1 MNNDWYAVYDV
12 LRSVYCDNSYSNL
25 AINEALR
32 EHKVSSQ
39 GFVRVMSKGV
49 IRDTILLDCNIDRL
63 AKNGIKGIKKK
74 NLIILRM
81 GMYAMSKM
89 DSVPSYAAVN
99 ETVTLA
105 ENISP
110 SVKGFING
118 MLRTFEREGAKLF
131 IPDTD
136 DMLESLSYKYSF
148 PYHLVRFISKQYGE
162 GTIEGIIKGLYDIP

>member
-1 MNNDWYAVYDV
+1 
-12 LRSVYCDNSYSNL
+12 
-25 AINEALR
+25 
-32 EHKVSSQ
+32 
-39 GFVRVMSKGV
+39 MSKGV

-136 DMLESLSYKYSF
+136 DMLE
-148 PYHLVRFISKQYGE
+148 
-162 GTIEGIIKGLYDIP
+162 

>member
-1 MNNDWYAVYDV
+1 
-12 LRSVYCDNSYSNL
+12 
-25 AINEALR
+25 
-32 EHKVSSQ
+32 
-39 GFVRVMSKGV
+39 
-49 IRDTILLDCNIDRL
+49 
-63 AKNGIKGIKKK
+63 
-74 NLIILRM
+74 M

-162 GTIEGIIKGLYDIP
+162 GTIEGDYKRPFMIYLSLT